1 MKDQEKAQSITN
13 IQEWIWD
20 LTDEN
25 NLNKEDRNQIRFKI
39 YDALLEIAAWKE
51 QQMIEKME
59 KFVRRLYLPA
69 YSYLDKENSELI

>member
-13 IQEWIWD
+13 IQEWIWY

-25 NLNKEDRNQIRFKI
+25 TLNKEDRDQIRFKI